1 MAKGKASPI
10 VLSAE
15 ERRELTSLAR
25 RRSTGQALALR
36 SRIVLAAADG
46 GPNGE
51 LAERLGV
58 FRGTVGKWRECFAR
72 LRRNGL
78 YDAPRPG
85 APRRIG
91 DDEIAETIRRTLET
105 RPAGATHWSLRSMAR
120 AVGHAPSTV
129 HRIWKAFGLQPHRG
143 ETFKLSSDPLF
154 VEKVRDIVGLYLDPP
169 DRAVVLC
176 VDETSQIQ
184 ALDRTQPL
192 LPMRPGQ
199 AERRTH
205 DDKRHGTLSLFAALE
220 SRPAK

>member
-46 GPNGE
+46 GHNGE